1 MRAGTKVALLLAFA
15 AAQCLG
21 ACTAYESEYEKGVY
35 NYEPLYCYQ
44 TIGGVDCRREP
55 YHRDSARL
63 VNYYGPAPGKYDPPD
78 PPEESPLQPPP
89 KVKAAY
95 RDPEPAVGPAAAA
108 REAGGRNLASAGK
121 GEAGAGKPAAEEEK
135 SEWKEWLPFIS
146 VAFGA
151 LQVMAAFAF

>member
-55 YHRDSARL
+55 YHRDLARL
-63 VNYYGPAPGKYDPPD
+63 VN
-78 PPEESPLQPPP
+78 
-89 KVKAAY
+89 
-95 RDPEPAVGPAAAA
+95 
-108 REAGGRNLASAGK
+108 
-121 GEAGAGKPAAEEEK
+121 
-135 SEWKEWLPFIS
+135 
-146 VAFGA
+146 
-151 LQVMAAFAF
+151 